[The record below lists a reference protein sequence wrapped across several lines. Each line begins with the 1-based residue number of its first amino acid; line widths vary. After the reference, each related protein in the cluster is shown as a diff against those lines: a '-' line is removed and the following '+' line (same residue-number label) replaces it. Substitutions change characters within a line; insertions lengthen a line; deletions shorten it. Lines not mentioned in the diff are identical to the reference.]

1 MIPSQHDK
9 TECPRFWSTPSN
21 KGIHAGVLI
30 ECDASIKAIISK
42 IDADRHEIII
52 EDLDEMHL
60 LVKEGKLEELK
71 LKLADVR
78 PSSILC

>member
-1 MIPSQHDK
+1 MIHRL
-9 TECPRFWSTPSN
+9 TETF
-21 KGIHAGVLI
+21 HAGVLI

-42 IDADRHEIII
+42 IDAERHDIII

-71 LKLADVR
+71 LKLADV
-78 PSSILC
+78 SSGICLLNAM